1 MPAPSDS
8 SSRALAG
15 DELRGM
21 VRSALRAG
29 ALTSVTG
36 TSWYVAILVTSI
48 TFASTGPEAAGLRS
62 LLVPLALLLGG
73 VSMLFSVPAQIG
85 AARGGRYPS
94 GDSARSWIRWSVV
107 VAATFAALSAVVMI
121 ALHTVARPLII
132 DFPDEAAAAR
142 FLALMPIGYI
152 LLGCS
157 DLIEGFLR
165 GSGRFKSAS
174 SLVLTRA
181 AVISCGYALWVG
193 PLGGDPLVLPWF
205 YVAGGAATMIAGSIM
220 VAFIAQPAITS
231 SRVRMAPRNGP
242 LVLRVGVPVL
252 GSYVLLSSV
261 VAIQIALVSV
271 GLGENAEVAFSGM
284 QTVQSLCV
292 VAAMGVAVGV
302 SSEVLRRATNEG
314 LAASSVSAAI
324 ARTSTII
331 FLVEVILFGAFL
343 AAMRPLLEMILVGA
357 EVNGDITTGAVLL
370 VLTSLIIAN
379 DVFVL
384 TVLEE
389 IGAAL
394 LSLGLNA
401 VYFGAL
407 IAVTWAAAFNGSFS
421 LLGGGL
427 LALSV
432 GGAVSLRFVLR
443 IRARRPAPT
452 TLLEVPS

>member
-1 MPAPSDS
+1 
-8 SSRALAG
+8 
-15 DELRGM
+15 
-21 VRSALRAG
+21 
-29 ALTSVTG
+29 
-36 TSWYVAILVTSI
+36 
-48 TFASTGPEAAGLRS
+48 
-62 LLVPLALLLGG
+62 
-73 VSMLFSVPAQIG
+73 
-85 AARGGRYPS
+85 
-94 GDSARSWIRWSVV
+94 
-107 VAATFAALSAVVMI
+107 
-121 ALHTVARPLII
+121 
-132 DFPDEAAAAR
+132 
-142 FLALMPIGYI
+142 
-152 LLGCS
+152 
-157 DLIEGFLR
+157 
-165 GSGRFKSAS
+165 
-174 SLVLTRA
+174 
-181 AVISCGYALWVG
+181 
-193 PLGGDPLVLPWF
+193 
-205 YVAGGAATMIAGSIM
+205 
-220 VAFIAQPAITS
+220 
-231 SRVRMAPRNGP
+231 VRMAPRNGP